1 MSFVLYP
8 PDHEGPTP
16 DGIKGNPYEWAASQ
30 MEKGDTCWFRRRLSR
45 AGGVNAL
52 TPWTRGTYLSSYY
65 YDGVIASVYEDDPD
79 DLIRYSLF
87 LDLGDQISATNP
99 SEEPELS
106 GALGPGGEASLRP

>member
-1 MSFVLYP
+1 MSFILYP

-16 DGIKGNPYEWAASQ
+16 DGIRANPYEWAASQ
-30 MEKGDTCWFRRRLSR
+30 MEKGDTCWFRRRNRDRS
-45 AGGVNAL
+45 L
-52 TPWTRGTYLSSYY
+52 TPWARGTYLSSYY

-87 LDLGDQISATNP
+87 LDLGDEISATNP

-106 GALGPGGEASLRP
+106 GALGPGGEARLRP